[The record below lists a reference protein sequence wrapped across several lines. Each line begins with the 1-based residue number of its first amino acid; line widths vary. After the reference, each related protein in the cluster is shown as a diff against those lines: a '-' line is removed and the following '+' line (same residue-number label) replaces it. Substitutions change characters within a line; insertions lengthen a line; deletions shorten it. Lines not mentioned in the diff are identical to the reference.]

1 MRYTIPARG
10 KRVGRFFVDAVEAP
24 ALFIL
29 KREIQHSQQR
39 SHTMNE
45 STNNTLQPVPFH
57 GDTIYCID
65 HQDQPFTPMKPI
77 VENMGIS
84 WQGQNQK
91 LNANKERWGITMIVI
106 PSQGG
111 NQDMVCMP
119 VRKLPAYLN
128 TINPKK
134 VSEKLREKIIRYQE
148 ESDDVLWAYWMEHRK
163 IESSATLPAPVAHI
177 ADDTDEITRELCA
190 MIRQNMDGKTLA
202 EKINIWGRVTGAL
215 DGQNPSGPKAEN
227 TSLMKQ
233 SELWTLAQGRK
244 AGTEIAVADALKKAL
259 ALLDTA
265 FQTSGFLDRGT
276 TESVRKSLVIACRC
290 NIDAAGA
297 IARALI
303 ASDGKPKL
311 AAA

>member
-1 MRYTIPARG
+1 
-10 KRVGRFFVDAVEAP
+10 
-24 ALFIL
+24 
-29 KREIQHSQQR
+29 
-39 SHTMNE
+39 MNE
-45 STNNTLQPVPFH
+45 STSNTLQPVPFH

-65 HQDQPFTPMKPI
+65 HQNQPFTPMKPI

-91 LNANKERWGITMIVI
+91 LNANKERWGIKMIFI
-106 PSQGG
+106 PSQNGD
-111 NQDMVCMP
+111 QEMVCMP

-134 VSEKLREKIIRYQE
+134 VSEKLREKIVRYQE
-148 ESDDVLWAYWMEHRK
+148 ESDDVLWTYWMQHRQT
-163 IESSATLPAPVAHI
+163 APPAALPAPI
-177 ADDTDEITRELCA
+177 APADTADEITRELCQ
-190 MIRQNMDGKTLA
+190 MIRQSMDGKPLA
-202 EKINIWGRVTGAL
+202 EKIAVWSRVTGAL
-215 DGQNPSGPKAEN
+215 DGQNPPGPKAEN

-233 SELWTLAQGRK
+233 SELWPLAQGRK

-259 ALLDTA
+259 TLLDNA
-265 FQTSGFLDRGT
+265 FQTSGFLDRGAA
-276 TESVRKSLVIACRC
+276 ESVRHSLVIACRC

-303 ASDGKPKL
+303 TSDGKPKL